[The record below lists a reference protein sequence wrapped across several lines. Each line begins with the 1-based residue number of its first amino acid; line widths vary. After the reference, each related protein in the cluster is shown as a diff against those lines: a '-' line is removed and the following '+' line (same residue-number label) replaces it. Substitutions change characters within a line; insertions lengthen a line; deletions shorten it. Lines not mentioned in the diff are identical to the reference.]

1 MAMDKKMLRGC
12 SALGFALVTGCVL
25 WFLSCTQA
33 RGESAEQSAPAVVR
47 VKTLIAEYR
56 TIPEEVSGFGS
67 LSFLKK
73 VDITSAQEGTIKSIE
88 RREGSIVRSGQVLA
102 VLENP
107 QIELAVGRA
116 RNAYDQAVAALELA
130 RARLLEGEFQSEAKI
145 LDLEKTEAE
154 LAQARREY
162 QEQERKLRD
171 QEALFA
177 AGGVTE
183 ESIRSARFA
192 LDASR
197 ERLRLQEQDLAIRWV
212 GLRVQDVETAGIPV
226 PPTQEALLKARIALA
241 TTTLRAELRAAEARL
256 DGAQKELESALVAQ
270 KELTILSPM
279 AGQIAARYLEI
290 GERVKRDDKLL
301 TLMDTQSLYAT
312 IPVRERDAQRILPG
326 MEARLDVDGAAGSCT
341 ARVDLVAPTADN
353 QSFTF
358 LVRLLVDSQG
368 VQKLRLKPGMFARGL
383 IKLGTERKIL
393 LIDETAL
400 AEKQGDRGRVF
411 LIQRNQAVERTVRL
425 GDQYGSSREILEG
438 LQAGQVLVQ
447 KPDIGPGGLKDASYV
462 EIVQ

>member
-1 MAMDKKMLRGC
+1 MHKKNVRGPLVLSFALSC
-12 SALGFALVTGCVL
+12 ALSSALIV
-25 WFLSCTQA
+25 SCTPA
-33 RGESAEQSAPAVVR
+33 KGESAERVSTAPLG
-47 VKTLIAEYR
+47 VKTCIAEYR

-73 VDITSAQEGTIKSIE
+73 VDITSSQEGTIKSIE
-88 RREGSIVRSGQVLA
+88 RREGSPVRSGMILA

-197 ERLRLQEQDLAIRWV
+197 ERLRFQEQDLAIRWV
-212 GLRVQDVETAGIPV
+212 GLRVQDLENSGIAV
-226 PPTQEALLKARIALA
+226 PKTQEALLKARIALA

-256 DGAQKELESALVAQ
+256 DAAQKELESALLAQ

-279 AGQIAARYLEI
+279 AGQIAARYMEI

-326 MEARLDVDGAAGSCT
+326 MVARLDVDGAAGSCT

-358 LVRLLVDSQG
+358 LVRLLVDPQG
-368 VQKLRLKPGMFARGL
+368 VQKLRLKPGMFARAT
-383 IKLGTERKIL
+383 IKLGSERKIL

-400 AEKQGDRGRVF
+400 ADKQGDRGRVF
-411 LIQRNQAVERTVRL
+411 LIQRNQAAERTVKL
-425 GDQYGSSREILEG
+425 GDLYGSSREILEG
-438 LQAGQVLVQ
+438 LEAGQVLVQ
-447 KPDIGPGGLKDASYV
+447 KPDIGPGGLKDGAYV
-462 EIVQ
+462 ELVQ

>member
-1 MAMDKKMLRGC
+1 MHKKNVRGPLVLSFALSC
-12 SALGFALVTGCVL
+12 ALSSALIV
-25 WFLSCTQA
+25 SCTPA
-33 RGESAEQSAPAVVR
+33 KGESAERVSTSPLG
-47 VKTLIAEYR
+47 VKTCIAEYR

-73 VDITSAQEGTIKSIE
+73 VDITSSQEGTIKSIE
-88 RREGSIVRSGQVLA
+88 RREGSPVRSGMILA

-192 LDASR
+192 LDANR

-212 GLRVQDVETAGIPV
+212 GLRVQDLENSGIAV
-226 PPTQEALLKARIALA
+226 PKTQEALLKARIALA

-256 DGAQKELESALVAQ
+256 DAAQKELESALLAQ

-279 AGQIAARYLEI
+279 AGQIAARYMEI

-326 MEARLDVDGAAGSCT
+326 MAARLDVDGAAGSCT

-358 LVRLLVDSQG
+358 LVRLLVDPQG
-368 VQKLRLKPGMFARGL
+368 VQKLRLKPGMFARAT
-383 IKLGTERKIL
+383 IKLGSERKIL

-400 AEKQGDRGRVF
+400 ADKQGDRGRVF
-411 LIQRNQAVERTVRL
+411 LIQRNQAAERTVRL
-425 GDQYGSSREILEG
+425 GDLYGSSREILEG
-438 LQAGQVLVQ
+438 LEAGQVLVQ
-447 KPDIGPGGLKDASYV
+447 KPDIGPGGLKDGAYV
-462 EIVQ
+462 ELVQ

>member
-1 MAMDKKMLRGC
+1 MAVNNKNNFWNC
-12 SALGFALVTGCVL
+12 SALVVGWSLLFA
-25 WFLSCTQA
+25 SCGKTK
-33 RGESAEQSAPAVVR
+33 GESAEHFSSFTAR
-47 VKTLIAEYR
+47 IKTCIAEYR

-73 VDITSAQEGTIKSIE
+73 VDITSSQEGTIKSIE
-88 RREGSIVRSGQVLA
+88 RREGSKVQSGQVLV

-116 RNAYDQAVAALELA
+116 QNAYDQAVAALELA
-130 RARLLEGEFQSEAKI
+130 RARLLEGEFQSEARI
-145 LDLEKTEAE
+145 LDLEKAEAE

-197 ERLRLQEQDLAIRWV
+197 ERLRLQEQELAIRWV
-212 GLRVQDVETAGIPV
+212 GLRVRDLETSGISV
-226 PPTQEALLKARIALA
+226 PPTPEALLKARIALA

-256 DGAQKELESALVAQ
+256 DAARKELESALVAQ
-270 KELTILSPM
+270 KELTIRSPM
-279 AGQIAARYLEI
+279 SGQIAARYLEI

-301 TLMDTQSLYAT
+301 TIMDTQSLYAT
-312 IPVRERDAQRILPG
+312 IPVREQDAQRILPG
-326 MEARLDVDGAAGSCT
+326 MEARLDIDGAAGSCS

-358 LVRLLVDSQG
+358 LVRILLDSQG
-368 VQKLRLKPGMFARGL
+368 VQKLRLKPGMFARAI

-400 AEKQGDRGRVF
+400 AEKQGDRGKVF
-411 LIQRNQAVERTVRL
+411 VVQRNQAVERTVRL

-438 LQAGQVLVQ
+438 LEAGQVLVQ
-447 KPDIGPGGLKDASYV
+447 KPETGPGGLKDGAYV

>member
-1 MAMDKKMLRGC
+1 MHKKNVRDRLILSLVLSSAIS
-12 SALGFALVTGCVL
+12 SALIV
-25 WFLSCTQA
+25 SCTPA
-33 RGESAEQSAPAVVR
+33 KGESAERVSTAPLG
-47 VKTLIAEYR
+47 VKTCIAEYR

-73 VDITSAQEGTIKSIE
+73 VDITSSQEGTIKSIE
-88 RREGSIVRSGQVLA
+88 RREGSPVRSGMILA

-212 GLRVQDVETAGIPV
+212 GLRVQDLENSGIAV
-226 PPTQEALLKARIALA
+226 PKTPEALLKARIALA

-256 DGAQKELESALVAQ
+256 DAAQKELESALLAQ

-279 AGQIAARYLEI
+279 AGQIAARYMEI

-326 MEARLDVDGAAGSCT
+326 MVARLDVDGAAGSCT
-341 ARVDLVAPTADN
+341 AQVDLVAPTADN

-358 LVRLLVDSQG
+358 LVRLLVDPQG
-368 VQKLRLKPGMFARGL
+368 VQKLRLKPGMFARAT
-383 IKLGTERKIL
+383 IKLGSERKIL
-393 LIDETAL
+393 LIDEIAL
-400 AEKQGDRGRVF
+400 ADKQGDRGRVF
-411 LIQRNQAVERTVRL
+411 LIQRNQAAERTVKL
-425 GDQYGSSREILEG
+425 GDLYGSSREILEG
-438 LQAGQVLVQ
+438 LEAGQVLVQ
-447 KPDIGPGGLKDASYV
+447 KPDIGPGGLKDGAYV